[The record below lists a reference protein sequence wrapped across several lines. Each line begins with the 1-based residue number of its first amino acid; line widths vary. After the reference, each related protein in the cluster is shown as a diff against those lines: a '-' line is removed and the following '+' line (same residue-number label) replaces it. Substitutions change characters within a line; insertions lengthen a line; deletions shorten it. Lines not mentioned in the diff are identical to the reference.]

1 MREVLASLVLVA
13 AAALAATPEAHPAEQ
28 AVQEATQRVVKH
40 TVKRYENL
48 HLLAAYYLLDA
59 RRWHEILDWN
69 RDVIADP
76 NLLIP
81 GTVLKITV
89 SPDWKPPFDLDAYV
103 AEYMAPKG

>member
-1 MREVLASLVLVA
+1 MREFLASLLVVA
-13 AAALAATPEAHPAEQ
+13 AAALAAPEARTAEP
-28 AVQEATQRVVKH
+28 AVQEATQRVVEH

-59 RRWHEILDWN
+59 RRWHEILDRN